1 MAYKEKETAIV
12 ASYEIGDAN
21 MDQEIKCSHCRKLF
35 KPVRK
40 GHLHCSDTC
49 RKLRNKAKN
58 KVISDQKRK
67 RRLGEKVKRLAA
79 STFGRYLIR
88 EIKRAKTVQIL
99 TGQSAESLKA
109 LVALRR
115 RCTTVSGYEE
125 GEPLGTYELS
135 HIWPVK
141 STNSIGL
148 LCVENLVIAPKS
160 FNRQHAQKFPVHT
173 LIGKAISDADLID
186 QWKVGEGMDSPQVLK
201 LARSFVGEEFDR
213 WLASFLISNSQRDQ
227 LIKNLVK
234 AGLPKRRLQE
244 LKLRQ
249 LKALAEEEEVPYFDI
264 STNPQDVR
272 SLLSEETERLGV
284 GRDLG
289 LILKRLE
296 SEDCS
301 LEPSGWH
308 FEGEHKDQEAFEKFV
323 IDQTLLCI
331 HGQPY
336 SSHWKGQLIS
346 DFVREKVHESKAK
359 TPSKPVSEDGD
370 WIL

>member
-1 MAYKEKETAIV
+1 MYKK
-12 ASYEIGDAN
+12 
-21 MDQEIKCSHCRKLF
+21 IKCSHCEALF
-35 KPVRK
+35 EPTRK

-67 RRLGEKVKRLAA
+67 RRLAEKVKKLAS
-79 STFGRYLIR
+79 STFGRYLVR

-99 TGQSAESLKA
+99 TGHSADSLKA

-115 RCTTVSGYEE
+115 RCTTASGYEE

-148 LCVENLVIAPKS
+148 LSVENLVIAPKS
-160 FNRQHAQKFPVHT
+160 FNRQHAQKFPVHA
-173 LIGKAISDADLID
+173 LIGKAISDADLTD
-186 QWKVGEGMDSPQVLK
+186 QWKVVEGMDSPQVLK
-201 LARSFVGEEFDR
+201 LARSFIGEEFDR

-234 AGLPKRRLQE
+234 AGLPKKRLQE

-272 SLLSEETERLGV
+272 WLLREETERLGV
-284 GRDLG
+284 GLELG
-289 LILKRLE
+289 LLLDRLE
-296 SEDCS
+296 REDCP

-308 FEGEHKDQEAFEKFV
+308 FEGERQDQEEFEKFV
-323 IDQTLLCI
+323 IEQAFLCL
-331 HGQPY
+331 HGQPH
-336 SSHWKGQLIS
+336 SDLWKDQPIS

-359 TPSKPVSEDGD
+359 TSPKLVSEDDD

>member
-1 MAYKEKETAIV
+1 MEKKL
-12 ASYEIGDAN
+12 
-21 MDQEIKCSHCRKLF
+21 KCYHCKALF
-35 KPVRK
+35 KPIRK
-40 GHLHCSDTC
+40 GHSHCSDTC

-58 KVISDQKRK
+58 KVISDQNRK
-67 RRLGEKVKRLAA
+67 RRLAEKLKKLAS
-79 STFGRYLIR
+79 STFGRYLVR

-99 TGQSAESLKA
+99 TGHSAETLKA

-115 RCTTVSGYEE
+115 RCTTASGYEE

-148 LCVENLVIAPKS
+148 LSVENLVIAPKS

-173 LIGKAISDADLID
+173 LIGKAISDADLTD
-186 QWKVGEGMDSPQVLK
+186 QWKVVEGMDSPQVLK
-201 LARSFVGEEFDR
+201 LARSFVGEEFDK

-249 LKALAEEEEVPYFDI
+249 LKALAEEKEVPCFDI

-272 SLLSEETERLGV
+272 SLLSEETKRLGV
-284 GRDLG
+284 GRELG
-289 LILKRLE
+289 LLLDRLE

-301 LEPSGWH
+301 LVPSGWH
-308 FEGEHKDQEAFEKFV
+308 FEGEREDQEEFEKFV
-323 IDQTLLCI
+323 IDQAFLCL

-336 SSHWKGQLIS
+336 SDLWKGQPVS
-346 DFVREKVHESKAK
+346 DFVREKLYESK
-359 TPSKPVSEDGD
+359 PERELQPMLDD
-370 WIL
+370 DDDIL

>member
-1 MAYKEKETAIV
+1 
-12 ASYEIGDAN
+12 
-21 MDQEIKCSHCRKLF
+21 MDKVIKCSHCKALF

-40 GHLHCSDTC
+40 GHVHCSDTC
-49 RKLRNKAKN
+49 RKLRNKAKK

-67 RRLGEKVKRLAA
+67 RRLAEKVKKLAS
-79 STFGRYLIR
+79 STFGRYLTR
-88 EIKRAKTVQIL
+88 EIQRAKTVKIL
-99 TGQSAESLKA
+99 TGHSAESLKA

-115 RCTTVSGYEE
+115 RCTIASGYEE

-141 STNSIGL
+141 SAHSIGL

-160 FNRQHAQKFPVHT
+160 FNRQHAQKFPVHA
-173 LIGKAISDADLID
+173 LIGKAIPAADLTD
-186 QWKVGEGMDSPQVLK
+186 QWKVVEGMNSPQVLK

-213 WLASFLISNSQRDQ
+213 WLTSFLISNSQRDQ

-234 AGLPKRRLQE
+234 AGLPKRRLQD

-284 GRDLG
+284 GRELG
-289 LILKRLE
+289 LLLDRLE

-301 LEPSGWH
+301 LVPSGWH
-308 FEGEHKDQEAFEKFV
+308 FEGERKDQEEFEKFV
-323 IDQTLLCI
+323 IDQAFLCL
-331 HGQPY
+331 HGQPF
-336 SSHWKGQLIS
+336 SELWKGQPVS
-346 DFVREKVHESKAK
+346 DFVREKVYESKPESA
-359 TPSKPVSEDGD
+359 PKPVLDDDD

>member
-1 MAYKEKETAIV
+1 MIKA
-12 ASYEIGDAN
+12 
-21 MDQEIKCSHCRKLF
+21 IKCSHCKALF
-35 KPVRK
+35 EPVRK
-40 GHLHCSDTC
+40 GHVHCSDTC

-67 RRLGEKVKRLAA
+67 RRLAEKVKKLAS
-79 STFGRYLIR
+79 STFGRYLVR

-99 TGQSAESLKA
+99 TGHSAESLKA
-109 LVALRR
+109 LVVLRR
-115 RCTTVSGYEE
+115 RCTAASGYEE

-141 STNSIGL
+141 SANSIGL

-160 FNRQHAQKFPVHT
+160 FNRQHAQKFPFHT
-173 LIGKAISDADLID
+173 LIGKAIAEADLTD
-186 QWKVGEGMDSPQVLK
+186 RWKVVEGMDSSQVLK
-201 LARSFVGEEFDR
+201 LARTFVGEEFDK
-213 WLASFLISNSQRDQ
+213 WLSSFLISNSQRDQ

-264 STNPQDVR
+264 STAPQDVR

-284 GRDLG
+284 GRELG
-289 LILKRLE
+289 LLLDRLE
-296 SEDCS
+296 NEDWS
-301 LEPSGWH
+301 LVPSGWH
-308 FEGEHKDQEAFEKFV
+308 FEGEREDQEEFEKFV
-323 IDQTLLCI
+323 IDQAFLCL

-336 SSHWKGQLIS
+336 SDIWRGQPVS
-346 DFVREKVHESKAK
+346 DFVREKVYESK
-359 TPSKPVSEDGD
+359 PERELKPVLGD
-370 WIL
+370 DDYIL

>member
-1 MAYKEKETAIV
+1 MLV
-12 ASYEIGDAN
+12 ASYIKGDAN
-21 MDQEIKCSHCRKLF
+21 MDKTVKCDHCKALF
-35 KPVRK
+35 KPIRR
-40 GHLHCSDTC
+40 GHVYCSDTC
-49 RKLRNKAKN
+49 RKLRHKAKN
-58 KVISDQKRK
+58 KVISDQRKK
-67 RRLGEKVKRLAA
+67 RRLAGKLQKLAV

-109 LVALRR
+109 LVSLRR
-115 RCTTVSGYEE
+115 RCTAASGYEE

-141 STNSIGL
+141 SSNSLGL
-148 LCVENLVIAPKS
+148 LCAENLVIAPKT
-160 FNRQHAQKFPVHT
+160 FNRQHAQKFPIYALV
-173 LIGKAISDADLID
+173 GKALPDAVLSD
-186 QWKVGEGMDSPQVLK
+186 QWKVAEGMDSFQVLK
-201 LARSFVGEEFDR
+201 LARSFMGEEFDK
-213 WLASFLISNSQRDQ
+213 WLASFLISTSRRDQ

-234 AGLPKRRLQE
+234 AGLPKKRLQE

-249 LKALAEEEEVPYFDI
+249 LKALAEEKEIPYFDI

-284 GRDLG
+284 GRELG
-289 LILKRLE
+289 LLLERLE

-308 FEGEHKDQEAFEKFV
+308 FVAPREDQEEFEKFV
-323 IDQTLLCI
+323 IDQAFLCL

-336 SSHWKGQLIS
+336 SGHWKGQLIS
-346 DFVREKVHESKAK
+346 DFVREKVHESKPERA
-359 TPSKPVSEDGD
+359 PEPVLDDDD

>member
-1 MAYKEKETAIV
+1 M
-12 ASYEIGDAN
+12 GDAN
-21 MDQEIKCSHCRKLF
+21 MDQEMNCAHCKELF

-58 KVISDQKRK
+58 KVISDQKRM
-67 RRLGEKVKRLAA
+67 RRLAEKVKKLAS
-79 STFGRYLIR
+79 STFGRYLVR
-88 EIKRAKTVQIL
+88 EVKRAKTVQIL
-99 TGQSAESLKA
+99 TGHNAETLKA

-115 RCTTVSGYEE
+115 RCTTASGYEE

-141 STNSIGL
+141 SSNSTGL
-148 LCVENLVIAPKS
+148 LCVENLVIAPKT
-160 FNRQHAQKFPVHT
+160 FNRQHAQKFPVHA
-173 LIGKAISDADLID
+173 LIGKAIPDSDLSD
-186 QWKVGEGMDSPQVLK
+186 QWKVGEGLDSLQVLK
-201 LARSFVGEEFDR
+201 LARSFLSEEFDK

-227 LIKNLVK
+227 LIRNLVK
-234 AGLPKRRLQE
+234 AGLPKRRLLE

-264 STNPQDVR
+264 STEPQDVR

-284 GRDLG
+284 GRELG
-289 LILKRLE
+289 LLLERLE

-301 LEPSGWH
+301 LQPSGWH
-308 FEGEHKDQEAFEKFV
+308 FVGEREDKEDFEKFV
-323 IDQTLLCI
+323 ISQTFLCL

-346 DFVREKVHESKAK
+346 DFLREKVHDSKAK
-359 TPSKPVSEDGD
+359 TSPKPITEDD
-370 WIL
+370 DCIL

>member
-1 MAYKEKETAIV
+1 MEKKL
-12 ASYEIGDAN
+12 
-21 MDQEIKCSHCRKLF
+21 KCYHCKALF

-40 GHLHCSDTC
+40 GHIHCSDTC

-67 RRLGEKVKRLAA
+67 RRLAEKLKKLSS
-79 STFGRYLIR
+79 STFGRYLVR
-88 EIKRAKTVQIL
+88 EITRAKTVQIL
-99 TGQSAESLKA
+99 TAQSAESLKA

-115 RCTTVSGYEE
+115 RCTAASGYEE

-141 STNSIGL
+141 SAHSIGL

-160 FNRQHAQKFPVHT
+160 FNRQHAQKFPVHP
-173 LIGKAISDADLID
+173 LIGKAIPAADLTD
-186 QWKVGEGMDSPQVLK
+186 QWKVVEGMNSLQVLK

-234 AGLPKRRLQE
+234 AGLPKRRLQD

-272 SLLSEETERLGV
+272 SLLSEETERLGA
-284 GRDLG
+284 GRELG
-289 LILKRLE
+289 LLLDRLE
-296 SEDCS
+296 TEDWS
-301 LEPSGWH
+301 LVPSGWH
-308 FEGEHKDQEAFEKFV
+308 FEGEREDQEEFEKFV
-323 IDQTLLCI
+323 IDQAFLCL

-336 SSHWKGQLIS
+336 SDLWKGQPVS
-346 DFVREKVHESKAK
+346 DFVREKVYESKPEREPK
-359 TPSKPVSEDGD
+359 TVLDD
-370 WIL
+370 DDDVL

>member
-1 MAYKEKETAIV
+1 MGKA
-12 ASYEIGDAN
+12 
-21 MDQEIKCSHCRKLF
+21 IKCSHCKALF
-35 KPVRK
+35 KPIRK
-40 GHLHCSDTC
+40 GHVHCSDTC

-58 KVISDQKRK
+58 KVISDQKKK
-67 RRLGEKVKRLAA
+67 RRLAEKVKNLGA

-109 LVALRR
+109 LASLRR
-115 RCTTVSGYEE
+115 RCTAASGYEK

-141 STNSIGL
+141 SSHSLGL

-160 FNRQHAQKFPVHT
+160 FNRQHAQKFPVHA
-173 LIGKAISDADLID
+173 LVGKAIPDASLSD
-186 QWKVGEGMDSPQVLK
+186 QWKVAEGMDSLQVLK
-201 LARSFVGEEFDR
+201 LARSFMGEEFDK
-213 WLASFLISNSQRDQ
+213 WLSPFLISNSRRDQ

-249 LKALAEEEEVPYFDI
+249 LKALAEEEDVSYFDI
-264 STNPQDVR
+264 STTPQDVR
-272 SLLSEETERLGV
+272 SLLSEETERLGA
-284 GRDLG
+284 GRELG
-289 LILKRLE
+289 LLLDRLE

-308 FEGEHKDQEAFEKFV
+308 FEGEREDQEEFEKFV
-323 IDQTLLCI
+323 IDQAFLCL

-336 SSHWKGQLIS
+336 SDLWKGQPVS
-346 DFVREKVHESKAK
+346 DFVREKVHESK
-359 TPSKPVSEDGD
+359 PERQPNPVLDD
-370 WIL
+370 DDDIL

>member
-1 MAYKEKETAIV
+1 MSPSFIK
-12 ASYEIGDAN
+12 GDAN
-21 MDQEIKCSHCRKLF
+21 MDKTITCYHCKALF
-35 KPVRK
+35 KPVRE
-40 GHLHCSDTC
+40 GHVHCSDTC

-58 KVISDQKRK
+58 KVISDQNRK
-67 RRLGEKVKRLAA
+67 RRLAEKVKKLAS

-88 EIKRAKTVQIL
+88 ELKRAKTVQIL
-99 TGQSAESLKA
+99 TGQSAENLKA

-115 RCTTVSGYEE
+115 RCTTTSGYEE

-148 LCVENLVIAPKS
+148 LCVENLVIAPKT
-160 FNRQHAQKFPVHT
+160 FNRQHAQKFPVKA
-173 LIGKAISDADLID
+173 LVGKAIPDAALSA
-186 QWKVGEGMDSPQVLK
+186 QWKVTEGMNSLQVLK
-201 LARSFVGEEFDR
+201 LARAFMGEEFDK
-213 WLASFLISNSQRDQ
+213 WLASFLIANSQRNQ

-284 GRDLG
+284 GRELG
-289 LILKRLE
+289 LLLDRLE
-296 SEDCS
+296 REECS
-301 LEPSGWH
+301 LFPSGWH
-308 FEGEHKDQEAFEKFV
+308 FEGDREDQEEFEKFV
-323 IDQTLLCI
+323 IDQAFLCL

-336 SSHWKGQLIS
+336 SDLWKGQPVS
-346 DFVREKVHESKAK
+346 DFVREKLYESK
-359 TPSKPVSEDGD
+359 PEIDPKPVIDDED

>member
-1 MAYKEKETAIV
+1 
-12 ASYEIGDAN
+12 
-21 MDQEIKCSHCRKLF
+21 MDKAIKCSYCKALF

-40 GHLHCSDTC
+40 GHIHCSDTC

-58 KVISDQKRK
+58 KVISDQKK
-67 RRLGEKVKRLAA
+67 NRRLAEKVKKLAS
-79 STFGRYLIR
+79 STFGCYLVR

-99 TGQSAESLKA
+99 TGHSAESLKA

-115 RCTTVSGYEE
+115 RCTTASGYEE

-141 STNSIGL
+141 SAHSIGL

-173 LIGKAISDADLID
+173 LIGKAISDADLTD
-186 QWKVGEGMDSPQVLK
+186 HWKVVEGMDSPQVIK
-201 LARSFVGEEFDR
+201 LARSFLGEEFDK

-234 AGLPKRRLQE
+234 AGLPKKRLQE

-249 LKALAEEEEVPYFDI
+249 LKALAEEEELPYFDI

-284 GRDLG
+284 GRELG
-289 LILKRLE
+289 LLLDRLE
-296 SEDCS
+296 TEDWS
-301 LEPSGWH
+301 LVPSGWH
-308 FEGEHKDQEAFEKFV
+308 FEGEREDQEEFEKFV
-323 IDQTLLCI
+323 IDQAFLCL

-336 SSHWKGQLIS
+336 SDLWKGQPVS
-346 DFVREKVHESKAK
+346 DFVREKVYG
-359 TPSKPVSEDGD
+359 SKPEREPKTVLDD
-370 WIL
+370 DDDDDDDVL

>member
-1 MAYKEKETAIV
+1 MNKA
-12 ASYEIGDAN
+12 
-21 MDQEIKCSHCRKLF
+21 IKCSHCKSLF

-40 GHLHCSDTC
+40 GHVHCSDTC

-67 RRLGEKVKRLAA
+67 RRLAEKVKKLA
-79 STFGRYLIR
+79 STTFGRYLVR

-99 TGQSAESLKA
+99 TGHSADSLKA

-115 RCTTVSGYEE
+115 RCTNASGYEE

-173 LIGKAISDADLID
+173 LIGKAISDSDLTA
-186 QWKVGEGMDSPQVLK
+186 QWKVVGGMDSALVLK

-272 SLLSEETERLGV
+272 LLLNEETERLGV
-284 GRDLG
+284 AQELG
-289 LILKRLE
+289 QLLYRLE
-296 SEDCS
+296 SEDCPIAS
-301 LEPSGWH
+301 SGWH
-308 FEGEHKDQEAFEKFV
+308 FEGEREEQGEFEKFV
-323 IDQTLLCI
+323 IEQTFLCL
-331 HGQPY
+331 HGQHY
-336 SSHWKGQLIS
+336 TDTWKGIPFENFIRKNEYLAVSSAKAIS
-346 DFVREKVHESKAK
+346 EID
-359 TPSKPVSEDGD
+359 DD
-370 WIL
+370 YDIL

>member
-1 MAYKEKETAIV
+1 
-12 ASYEIGDAN
+12 
-21 MDQEIKCSHCRKLF
+21 MDKAIKCSHCKALF

-40 GHLHCSDTC
+40 GHIHCSDTC

-58 KVISDQKRK
+58 KVISDQKK
-67 RRLGEKVKRLAA
+67 NRRLAEKVKKLAS
-79 STFGRYLIR
+79 STFGRYLVR

-99 TGQSAESLKA
+99 TAHSAESLKA

-115 RCTTVSGYEE
+115 RCTTASGYEE
-125 GEPLGTYELS
+125 GEPQGTYELS

-141 STNSIGL
+141 SAHSIGL

-160 FNRQHAQKFPVHT
+160 FNRQHAQKFPVHA
-173 LIGKAISDADLID
+173 LIGKAIPAVDLTD
-186 QWKVGEGMDSPQVLK
+186 QWKVVEGMDSSQVIK
-201 LARSFVGEEFDR
+201 LARSFVGEEFDK

-234 AGLPKRRLQE
+234 AGLPKKRLQE

-284 GRDLG
+284 GRELG
-289 LILKRLE
+289 LLLERLE
-296 SEDCS
+296 SEDCPFV
-301 LEPSGWH
+301 PSGWH
-308 FEGEHKDQEAFEKFV
+308 FEGEREDQEEFEKFV
-323 IDQTLLCI
+323 IDQAFLCL

-336 SSHWKGQLIS
+336 SDIWRGQPVS
-346 DFVREKVHESKAK
+346 DFVREKVYESK
-359 TPSKPVSEDGD
+359 PERELKPVLDD
-370 WIL
+370 DDDIL

>member
-1 MAYKEKETAIV
+1 
-12 ASYEIGDAN
+12 
-21 MDQEIKCSHCRKLF
+21 MDKVKKCFHCKALF

-40 GHLHCSDTC
+40 GHIHCSDTC

-58 KVISDQKRK
+58 KVISDQNRK
-67 RRLGEKVKRLAA
+67 RRLAEKVKKLAS
-79 STFGRYLIR
+79 STFGRYLVR

-99 TGQSAESLKA
+99 TGHSAETLKA

-141 STNSIGL
+141 STNCIGL

-160 FNRQHAQKFPVHT
+160 FNRQHAQKFPVHP
-173 LIGKAISDADLID
+173 LIGKAISDADLTD
-186 QWKVGEGMDSPQVLK
+186 HWKVVESMDSRQVLK
-201 LARSFVGEEFDR
+201 LARSFVGEEFDK

-234 AGLPKRRLQE
+234 AGLPKKRLQE
-244 LKLRQ
+244 LKLRH

-284 GRDLG
+284 GRELG
-289 LILKRLE
+289 LLLERLE
-296 SEDCS
+296 SEDCP

-308 FEGEHKDQEAFEKFV
+308 FEGERKDQEEFEKFV
-323 IDQTLLCI
+323 IDQTFLCL
-331 HGQPY
+331 HGQQY
-336 SSHWKGQLIS
+336 SSHWRGQPVS
-346 DFVREKVHESKAK
+346 DFVREKVYESKPEREPK
-359 TPSKPVSEDGD
+359 TGR
-370 WIL
+370 IQI

>member
-1 MAYKEKETAIV
+1 MNKNIR
-12 ASYEIGDAN
+12 
-21 MDQEIKCSHCRKLF
+21 CSHCKALF

-40 GHLHCSDTC
+40 GHVHCSDTC

-58 KVISDQKRK
+58 KVISDQRKK
-67 RRLGEKVKRLAA
+67 RRLAGKLQKLAV

-109 LVALRR
+109 LVSLRR
-115 RCTTVSGYEE
+115 RCTAASGYEE

-141 STNSIGL
+141 SSNSLGL
-148 LCVENLVIAPKS
+148 LCTENLVIAPKT
-160 FNRQHAQKFPVHT
+160 FNRQHAQKFPVQA
-173 LIGKAISDADLID
+173 LVGKALPDAALSD
-186 QWKVGEGMDSPQVLK
+186 QWKVAEGMDSLQVLK
-201 LARSFVGEEFDR
+201 LARSFMGEEFDK
-213 WLASFLISNSQRDQ
+213 WLASFLISSSQRDQ

-234 AGLPKRRLQE
+234 AGLPKRRLQD

-264 STNPQDVR
+264 STKPEDVR
-272 SLLSEETERLGV
+272 SLLREETERLEV
-284 GRDLG
+284 GRELG
-289 LILKRLE
+289 LLLDRLE
-296 SEDCS
+296 REDCS
-301 LEPSGWH
+301 LEPSGWY
-308 FEGEHKDQEAFEKFV
+308 FEGEREDQGKFEKFV
-323 IDQTLLCI
+323 IDQAFLCL

-336 SSHWKGQLIS
+336 SDLWKGQPIS
-346 DFVREKVHESKAK
+346 DFVREKVHESKPERA
-359 TPSKPVSEDGD
+359 PESVLDDDD

>member
-1 MAYKEKETAIV
+1 MYKKV
-12 ASYEIGDAN
+12 
-21 MDQEIKCSHCRKLF
+21 KCAHCEALF
-35 KPVRK
+35 EPTRR

-58 KVISDQKRK
+58 KVISDKKRK
-67 RRLGEKVKRLAA
+67 RRLEQKVKKLAS
-79 STFGRYLIR
+79 STFGRYLVR
-88 EIKRAKTVQIL
+88 EIKRAKTAQIL
-99 TGQSAESLKA
+99 TGHSAASLKA

-115 RCTTVSGYEE
+115 RCTIASGYKE

-141 STNSIGL
+141 SSNSIGL
-148 LCVENLVIAPKS
+148 LSVENLVIAPKT

-173 LIGKAISDADLID
+173 LIGKAISDADLTD
-186 QWKVGEGMDSPQVLK
+186 RWKVVEGMDSPQVLK

-227 LIKNLVK
+227 LIKHLVN
-234 AGLPKRRLQE
+234 AGLPKRRLLE
-244 LKLRQ
+244 MKLRQ

-264 STNPQDVR
+264 STEPQDVR

-284 GRDLG
+284 GRELG
-289 LILKRLE
+289 LLLERLE

-308 FEGEHKDQEAFEKFV
+308 FVGDRGDQKEFENFV
-323 IDQTLLCI
+323 IYQTFLCL

-336 SSHWKGQLIS
+336 SSNWKGQLIS
-346 DFVREKVHESKAK
+346 YFVIEKVYEPKSKTSPESVLDAN
-359 TPSKPVSEDGD
+359 D
-370 WIL
+370 WVL

>member
-1 MAYKEKETAIV
+1 MGCLKAVMTRI
-12 ASYEIGDAN
+12 ASCKVGDAN
-21 MDQEIKCSHCRKLF
+21 MSNTIKCSHCKALF

-40 GHLHCSDTC
+40 GHVHCSDTC

-58 KVISDQKRK
+58 KVISDQNRK
-67 RRLGEKVKRLAA
+67 RRLAEKVKKLAS
-79 STFGRYLIR
+79 STFGRYLVR

-99 TGQSAESLKA
+99 TGHSAETLKA

-115 RCTTVSGYEE
+115 RCTTASGYEE

-148 LCVENLVIAPKS
+148 LCAENLVIATKS

-173 LIGKAISDADLID
+173 LIGKAISDADLTD
-186 QWKVGEGMDSPQVLK
+186 HWKVVEGMDSPQVIK
-201 LARSFVGEEFDR
+201 LARSFVGEEFDK
-213 WLASFLISNSQRDQ
+213 WLTSFFVSNSQRDQ

-234 AGLPKRRLQE
+234 AGLPKKRLQE

-284 GRDLG
+284 GRELG
-289 LILKRLE
+289 QHLHLLE

-308 FEGEHKDQEAFEKFV
+308 FTGTLEDQKEFEKFV
-323 IDQTLLCI
+323 IDQTYLCL
-331 HGQPY
+331 HGQLY
-336 SSHWKGQLIS
+336 TGTWKEIPFGHFIHKNEHVTALS
-346 DFVREKVHESKAK
+346 AK
-359 TPSKPVSEDGD
+359 SPPEIEDED
-370 WIL
+370 DIL